1 MLRIKLVKSVI
12 GEHKKNRLTV
22 VALGL
27 RKTQQV
33 VEHRDTPSVRGMV
46 HKVKH
51 LLQVEEVADA
61 AVDETKPAK
70 APKKAKAETEA
81 PAEEAKPAK
90 PPRAKKAKT
99 EDASAEAEPVAA
111 GEKE

>member
-1 MLRIKLVKSVI
+1 MLRIKLVKSII
-12 GEHKKNRLTV
+12 GEHRKNRLTV

-33 VEHRDTPSVRGMV
+33 VEHRDTPSIRGMI

-51 LLQVEEVADA
+51 LLQVEEVADSSEA
-61 AVDETKPAK
+61 AKPEKKAPEKKAKAAPAEEKQPAK
-70 APKKAKAETEA
+70 APKAKKEK
-81 PAEEAKPAK
+81 PAEEAP
-90 PPRAKKAKT
+90 
-99 EDASAEAEPVAA
+99 AEAEPVAA